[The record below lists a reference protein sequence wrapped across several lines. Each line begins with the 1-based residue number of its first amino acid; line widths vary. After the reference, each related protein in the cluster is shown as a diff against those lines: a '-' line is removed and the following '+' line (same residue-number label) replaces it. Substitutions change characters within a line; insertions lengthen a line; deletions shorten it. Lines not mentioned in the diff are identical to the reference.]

1 MASTCAS
8 HLFVT
13 TRFLALA
20 RKSNRLIT
28 VCEQSAAMKS
38 MVFVDDT
45 LQMRDIKKHIAFI
58 GSWSREHFC
67 FSHSDEKGNQ
77 NWFFFLFFLQFFSR
91 WRESWRDART
101 REDDIR
107 HLESRHRDNRGR
119 GVSVFSVY
127 RSNSRKIKS
136 TRIVYWLSRD
146 TPGRIRQITSRRVEA
161 WRIALL
167 VEFKYGADNDYET
180 RGSNTKMATA
190 SNRRTH
196 AHGWSTRCSAVRRG
210 RDALARIT

>member
-1 MASTCAS
+1 MRRTYLSQHASSHSPANRTAWSPSVNNQLRWNQWFSSMTHYKWEISKSTLRLSDHGPAS
-8 HLFVT
+8 IFASRT
-13 TRFLALA
+13 PTKREIKTDFFFFFFY
-20 RKSNRLIT
+20 NF
-28 VCEQSAAMKS
+28 SA
-38 MVFVDDT
+38 DDANLDET
-45 LQMRDIKKHIAFI
+45 
-58 GSWSREHFC
+58 REHVRMI
-67 FSHSDEKGNQ
+67 SVIWN
-77 NWFFFLFFLQFFSR
+77 
-91 WRESWRDART
+91 
-101 REDDIR
+101 
-107 HLESRHRDNRGR
+107 RDNRGR

>member
-1 MASTCAS
+1 MVPRAF
-8 HLFVT
+8 L
-13 TRFLALA
+13 FLALR
-20 RKSNRLIT
+20 RKGKSKPIFFFFFYNF
-28 VCEQSAAMKS
+28 SA
-38 MVFVDDT
+38 DDANLDET
-45 LQMRDIKKHIAFI
+45 
-58 GSWSREHFC
+58 REHVRMI
-67 FSHSDEKGNQ
+67 SVI
-77 NWFFFLFFLQFFSR
+77 W
-91 WRESWRDART
+91 
-101 REDDIR
+101 
-107 HLESRHRDNRGR
+107 NRGR

-196 AHGWSTRCSAVRRG
+196 AHG
-210 RDALARIT
+210 